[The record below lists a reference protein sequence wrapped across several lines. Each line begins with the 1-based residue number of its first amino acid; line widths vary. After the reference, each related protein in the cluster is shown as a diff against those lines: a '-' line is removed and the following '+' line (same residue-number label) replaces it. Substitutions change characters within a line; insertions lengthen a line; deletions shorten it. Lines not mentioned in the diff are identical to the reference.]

1 MCYDIAMYK
10 RFSGFTLIE
19 VLVVLAIVGI
29 LLSAI
34 SFNFTSSRIKSEN
47 RAFMSE
53 FKQAQLAIEL
63 YKSQYGEYPPVVDSS
78 GTAGCTSDS
87 ASGPGTVHTA
97 VSDNSTYC
105 RVPIL
110 ISGLVPDFIDQLP
123 AAEDAPTS
131 NCVIRYYVDSDTHA
145 RYKLM
150 AERCIGAG
158 EVIGPD
164 HEFAYVGSNCDGT
177 QDGSK
182 VYDAGSDLYTSSI
195 AVYSAGAECY

>member
-1 MCYDIAMYK
+1 MFT
-10 RFSGFTLIE
+10 RRTGFTLIE
-19 VLVVLAIVGI
+19 VLVVLAIIGI

-34 SFNFTSSRIKSEN
+34 SFNFTSSRVKSEN
-47 RAFMSE
+47 RAFMAE
-53 FKQAQLAIEL
+53 FKQVQLAMEL

-78 GTAGCTSDS
+78 STAGCTNDS
-87 ASGPGTVHTA
+87 NTAAGTVHTA
-97 VSDNSTYC
+97 VSDASTYC

-110 ISGLVPDFIDQLP
+110 ISGLVPDFIEQLP

-131 NCVIRYYVDSDTHA
+131 DCVIRYYVDADTHA

-177 QDGSK
+177 QDGAK
-182 VYDAGSDLYTSSI
+182 EYDAGNDLYTSSI